1 MVLEYNFMVPFMHK
15 KVGPMQNKMV
25 QTIKLNLETFYLYIS
40 KIVLLEP
47 KFCTPNFGTYYLHI
61 LGTLNVRI

>member
-1 MVLEYNFMVPFMHK
+1 MVPFMDK

-40 KIVLLEP
+40 KI
-47 KFCTPNFGTYYLHI
+47 
-61 LGTLNVRI
+61 